1 VCRKKW
7 SSATF
12 FCCIDIGSRY
22 TSDMKTKTTPQS
34 RHQKLQASYLRQIA
48 QIGPFVEGSLCE
60 YKRWPGSK
68 SSSWRLTYKVQNK
81 THTVYVPVDMVEEV
95 REWTKEYRRLKELI
109 RKVTKQ
115 SMALVHRYSAS
126 QRAAKQRRASTRR

>member
-1 VCRKKW
+1 
-7 SSATF
+7 
-12 FCCIDIGSRY
+12 
-22 TSDMKTKTTPQS
+22 MKAIKTPQS
-34 RHQKLQASYLRQIA
+34 RHQKLQASYLKQIA
-48 QIGPFVEGSLCE
+48 QIGPFVEGSLCK

-68 SSSWRLTYKVQNK
+68 SVSWRLTYKLEGK
-81 THTVYVPVDMVEEV
+81 TQTVYVPVCMVEEV

-126 QRAAKQRRASTRR
+126 QQAASRRRASTRR